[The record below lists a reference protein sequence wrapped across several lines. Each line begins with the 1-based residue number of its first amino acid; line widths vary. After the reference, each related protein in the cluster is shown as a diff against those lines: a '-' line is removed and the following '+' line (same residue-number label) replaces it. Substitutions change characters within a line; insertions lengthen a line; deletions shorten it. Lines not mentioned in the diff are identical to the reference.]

1 MANAREGETVPNPHF
16 HPREESLLRSGHD
29 KHGDNTRLQS
39 ELKMDQNVAENN
51 EKIRSEGKS
60 KQRIIIGYE

>member
-1 MANAREGETVPNPHF
+1 MANAGEGETVNQHL

-29 KHGDNTRLQS
+29 KHGGNTRLQS

-51 EKIRSEGKS
+51 EKIRSEDKI
-60 KQRIIIGYE
+60 KQHNYRL